1 MKSAFFALLGASL
14 LLQNSSPAFAD
25 DVKYVKQADEALA
38 SFLSVINGA
47 KETLD
52 LTTFIL
58 EPCHAS
64 TQVMLE
70 AMAARARAGVKV
82 RVLLDSFMQEGD
94 QRGYLGRYFAANGM
108 EFRWYND
115 GASFNP
121 GRNLRSHVKLLVA
134 DGNRYV
140 SGGRNWADDYFGL
153 YRGINF
159 TDSDL
164 LVRGKSGAEAVAS
177 FNEMWNSRMTSK
189 NEELSA
195 PFASWAR
202 VCKTDETARVTAV
215 KKFLHNESARLLAKM
230 PARTCGRVSFVT
242 DSPLFGDPSLTGGID
257 RRWDTY
263 MGSMRLGYKRTSKAF
278 LDFMN
283 GTAKGLE
290 IENWSYIPVN
300 YLQKAFD
307 DLRARNIPVHVIT
320 NADMDGPGIIK
331 HAEEY
336 ANNTMVA
343 RHNRGSQTIIQLS
356 PYGGMDD
363 SHALTPKDSP
373 FRIHSKV
380 AVRDGR
386 DTFVGS
392 FNIDPRSYST
402 NLESAVQV
410 VNCPALVKDI
420 ETEFDYLRKTYVDDV
435 NSGRIPA
442 QEPPSFLAKI
452 LGIIGINFL

>member
-1 MKSAFFALLGASL
+1 MKNLSLAFLTATL
-14 LLQNSSPAFAD
+14 LLNGNHPAFAD
-25 DVKYVKQADEALA
+25 EVKYVKRADEALA

-47 KETLD
+47 KKTLD

-64 TQVMLE
+64 TQVLLD
-70 AMAARARAGVKV
+70 AMAAKSRQGVKV
-82 RVLLDSFMQEGD
+82 RVLLDSFMQEGE
-94 QRGYLGRYFAANGM
+94 QRAYLGRFFADNGI

-115 GASFNP
+115 AGSYNP
-121 GRNLRSHVKLLVA
+121 DTNMRTHVKLLVA
-134 DGNRYV
+134 DGKRYV

-164 LVRGKSGAEAVAS
+164 LVNGKSGAAAAAS
-177 FNEMWNSRMTSK
+177 FQEMWAARQTSVAK
-189 NEELSA
+189 EMSA
-195 PFASWAR
+195 PFASWGR
-202 VCKTDETARVTAV
+202 VCATDETARVASV
-215 KKFLHNESARLLAKM
+215 KKFLAKESARLLAEM
-230 PARTCGRVSFVT
+230 PARACPAVSFVT
-242 DSPLFGDPSLTGGID
+242 DSPLFSHPSLTGGID
-257 RRWDTY
+257 RRWDNY
-263 MGSMRLGYKRTSKAF
+263 MGTMRLSYKRTSKGF
-278 LDFMN
+278 LDFAN
-283 GTAKGLE
+283 GTKKGLE

-300 YLQKAFD
+300 YVQKAFD
-307 DLRARNIPVHVIT
+307 DLRAKNIPVHVIT

-363 SHALTPKDSP
+363 SHPLTPKDSP

-386 DTFVGS
+386 DVFVGS

-402 NLESAVQV
+402 NLESAVEV
-410 VNCPALVKDI
+410 ANCPALAKDI
-420 ETEFDYLRKTYVDDV
+420 EGEFDYLRKTYVDDV
-435 NSGRIPA
+435 KSGRIPA